1 LSNNKPG
8 GYPTFF
14 FFVPET
20 KKMFQ
25 VPGYHD
31 VKKFSEILDN
41 VERYRK
47 SVSQ

>member
-1 LSNNKPG
+1 
-8 GYPTFF
+8 
-14 FFVPET
+14 
-20 KKMFQ
+20 